1 MVTAGPEVNTLDE
14 LGDSLCH
21 VGNVTRTLRPRG
33 GHPIYPRIAVLAS
46 RDRQR
51 ARVAIS
57 HATAAD
63 ARAVFERYSGESARA
78 GQHVR
83 DVVRSEEHTS
93 ELQSPCN
100 LVCRL
105 LLEKKKKRQGQRSY
119 TPDQHSRIQPAV

>member
-63 ARAVFERYSGESARA
+63 ARAVFERYSSESARA

-83 DVVRSEEHTS
+83 DVVDGLSVPFFATS
-93 ELQSPCN
+93 E
-100 LVCRL
+100 
-105 LLEKKKKRQGQRSY
+105 
-119 TPDQHSRIQPAV
+119 A

>member
-33 GHPIYPRIAVLAS
+33 GHPTYPRIAVLAS

-63 ARAVFERYSGESARA
+63 ARAVFERYSSESARA

-83 DVVRSEEHTS
+83 DVVDGLSVPFFATS
-93 ELQSPCN
+93 E
-100 LVCRL
+100 
-105 LLEKKKKRQGQRSY
+105 
-119 TPDQHSRIQPAV
+119 A